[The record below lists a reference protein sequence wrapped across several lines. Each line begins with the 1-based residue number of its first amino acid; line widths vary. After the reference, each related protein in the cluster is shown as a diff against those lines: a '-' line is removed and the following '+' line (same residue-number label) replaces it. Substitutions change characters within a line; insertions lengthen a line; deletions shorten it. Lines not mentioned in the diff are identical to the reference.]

1 MKRKI
6 IVIGIVVLVFA
17 GIAYKLAAN
26 KKIIDSSKKVENKE
40 VVIPVTAISA
50 QFKEVSDNLIKS
62 GTLIPYKEAD
72 ITSVSSGKLTSVHFE
87 LGDYVSRG
95 TVLATVDNSG
105 LELNLE
111 AAQLAMD
118 KAQKDYERSK
128 ALLAGN
134 ATTTMNFQDA
144 QYNYENSKNKI
155 DQIKKQ
161 IADNQIK
168 APVSGQI
175 VSKTKEVGEY
185 VSPGTI
191 LGHIV
196 EVNRLKVDVMVG
208 EQEVYSLKKGA
219 PVAVTTDVYPGVS
232 FNGKI
237 IFISQKGDD
246 VHNYQVEVAL
256 NNKKEHH
263 LMAGSFANVDFNRKS
278 EQNLMLIPKSA
289 LIQSLDKPMV
299 YIIENGKAKIR
310 DITPGGTYGN
320 DLAVAKGLQPG
331 EKIITSGLVNISEG
345 TPVKI
350 VNVGGEK

>member
-1 MKRKI
+1 MKRKLI
-6 IVIGIVVLVFA
+6 IIGIVVLVFA

-26 KKIIDSSKKVENKE
+26 KKIIENSKKVENKN

-50 QFKEVSDNLIKS
+50 QFKEVRNNLIKS

-72 ITSVSSGKLTSVHFE
+72 ITSVSAGKLTSVNFD
-87 LGDYVSRG
+87 LGDYVSKG

-111 AAQLAMD
+111 AAQLAMN
-118 KAQKDYERSK
+118 KAQKDYERAK

-161 IADNQIK
+161 ISDNRIK

-175 VSKTKEVGEY
+175 VSKTKENGEY
-185 VSPGTI
+185 VSPGTV

-196 EVNRLKVDVMVG
+196 EVSRLKVDVMVS
-208 EQEVYSLKKGA
+208 EQDVYNLKKNA
-219 PVAVTTDVYPGVS
+219 PVTVTTDVYPGVT

-237 IFISQKGDD
+237 IFISRKGDE
-246 VHNYQVEVAL
+246 VHNYQVEVAMD
-256 NNKKEHH
+256 NKKAHP
-263 LMAGSFANVDFNRKS
+263 LRAGSFANVDFQRQS

-299 YIIENGKAKIR
+299 YVIEEGKAKVR
-310 DITPGGTYGN
+310 NITPGGTYGN
-320 DLAVAKGLQPG
+320 DLAVVKGLKPG
-331 EKIITSGLVNISEG
+331 EKVITSGLVNISEG
-345 TPVKI
+345 TPVKT
-350 VNVGGEK
+350 VNIEE